1 MTQSKTFT
9 SKLILPFSRTPHPD
23 PTQEASMSYDEE
35 ALRYHRE
42 PRPGKTEV
50 VPTKPFFSQTDLSL
64 AYSPGVA
71 APCLKI
77 KDTPDTSYDYT
88 NRGNLIA
95 VVTNGTAVLGLGNIG
110 ALAGKPVMEGK
121 AVLFKRFA
129 NIDVFDIELDTTDA
143 DDFIRAV
150 KLMAPTFGGIN
161 LEDIKAPDCFYIEE
175 QLRAQMSIPVFH
187 DDQHGTAIIS
197 AAAML
202 NALAITDRRIEDLQV
217 VINGAGAAGIAC
229 GWLYIQLGVKPAN
242 LVMVDTGG
250 VIYQGRSAGMNPYK
264 QALASDTAA
273 RNLEEAVDGAD
284 LLVGLSVKG
293 AFTPQLIKRM
303 KPNPIVF
310 ALANPDPE
318 IDYYEAKAARP
329 DAIVATGR
337 SDFPNQVNNVLGF
350 PFIFRGALDVRATE
364 INEAMKVAA
373 VHALAELTHDDV
385 PDAVIRA
392 YGGKPIRFGP
402 EYIIPKPLD
411 TRVLLKVVPAVAS
424 AAVESGVARTSM
436 PEQTIYLQRLE
447 AGLGPEREIMRKII
461 NRAQQAPRRIVLPE
475 GHNPV
480 IIRAAHQAAKE
491 GIAHPLLLG
500 DPADIRTMADAHH
513 ISMDGLDIIDLRCNP
528 HVTAFTEKLSHLRQR
543 KGWSLSETTAQLRN
557 PYIFGA
563 MLVREGLVDGQVHGI
578 DQSYPNAIRPVLQV
592 IPRRTGVKRVSGLYL
607 IIQKNRTL
615 LFADATVNTHPD
627 ASDLA
632 EIALLAGEMAFFFDM
647 TPRVAMLSY
656 SNFGSV
662 RNEDTQRVARAA
674 ALAREKNPDL
684 VVDGEMQADT
694 AVMERVLSED
704 FAFNRLGQAANVLVF
719 PDLASGN
726 IAYKL
731 MNRLGGAKVVGP
743 LLMGIDRPFN
753 VLQRN
758 SEMESVVDLIAI
770 TVVQAQ
776 ANGDVTV

>member
-1 MTQSKTFT
+1 
-9 SKLILPFSRTPHPD
+9 
-23 PTQEASMSYDEE
+23 MSNDAE

-50 VPTKPFFSQTDLSL
+50 IPTKPFFSQTDLSL

-71 APCLKI
+71 APCLEI
-77 KDTPDTSYDYT
+77 KAAPDTSYDYT

-129 NIDVFDIELDTTDA
+129 NIDVFDIELDTTDP
-143 DDFIRAV
+143 DDFIRTV
-150 KLMAPTFGGIN
+150 RLMAPTFGGIN

-175 QLRAQMSIPVFH
+175 QLKAQMRIPVFH

-202 NALAITDRRIEDLQV
+202 NAVTITGRRIDELRV

-229 GWLYIQLGVKPAN
+229 ARLYIQLGVQPAH
-242 LVMVDTGG
+242 LIMADTRG
-250 VIYQGRSAGMNPYK
+250 VIYRGRTAGMNPYK
-264 QALASDTAA
+264 AALACDTPARSLAEAA
-273 RNLEEAVDGAD
+273 EGAD

-293 AFTPQLIKRM
+293 AFTEQMLRRM
-303 KPNPIVF
+303 NPDPIVF

-318 IDYYEAKAARP
+318 IDYHAAKTARP

-337 SDFPNQVNNVLGF
+337 SDYPNQVNNVLGF

-373 VHALAELTHDDV
+373 VHALAELAREDV

-392 YGGKPIRFGP
+392 YGGNPIRFGP

-411 TRVLLKVVPAVAS
+411 TRVLLKVVPAVAA
-424 AAVESGVARTSM
+424 AAVESGVAQAAL
-436 PEQTIYLQRLE
+436 PEPTAYLQRLE
-447 AGLGPEREIMRKII
+447 AGLGPERELMRKVIT
-461 NRAQQAPRRIVLPE
+461 RAQQSPRRIVLPE

-480 IIRAAHQAAKE
+480 IVRAAHQVAKE
-491 GIAHPLLLG
+491 GIARPLLLG
-500 DPADIRTMADAHH
+500 DPTALRATADACR
-513 ISMDGLDIIDLRCNP
+513 ISLEGIDLMDHRRNP
-528 HVTAFTEKLSHLRQR
+528 HLAAFTKTLYAMRQR
-543 KGWSLSETTAQLRN
+543 KGWTLEETTLQLRN
-557 PYIFGA
+557 PYVFGA
-563 MLVREGLVDGQVHGI
+563 MLVKEGLVDGQVHGI

-592 IPRRTGVKRVSGLYL
+592 IHRRTGVRRVSGLYL

-615 LFADATVNTHPD
+615 LFADATVNIHPD

-632 EIALLAGEMAFFFDM
+632 EIAVLAGEMALFFDM

-662 RNEDTQRVARAA
+662 RNADTQRMAQAA
-674 ALAREKNPDL
+674 ELARQRNPDL
-684 VVDGEMQADT
+684 VVEGEMQADT
-694 AVMERVLSED
+694 AVMQTILEED
-704 FAFNRLGQAANVLVF
+704 FAFNRLGLPANVLVF

-753 VLQRN
+753 VLQRH
-758 SEMESVVDLIAI
+758 SDMESVVDLIAI
-770 TVVQAQ
+770 TVAQ
-776 ANGDVTV
+776 ANSAASQHL

>member
-1 MTQSKTFT
+1 
-9 SKLILPFSRTPHPD
+9 
-23 PTQEASMSYDEE
+23 MSNDAE

-50 VPTKPFFSQTDLSL
+50 IPTKPFFSQTDLSL

-71 APCLKI
+71 APCLEI
-77 KDTPDTSYDYT
+77 KAAPDASYDYT

-129 NIDVFDIELDTTDA
+129 NIDVFDIELDTTDP
-143 DDFIRAV
+143 DDFIRTV
-150 KLMAPTFGGIN
+150 RLMAPTFGGIN

-175 QLRAQMSIPVFH
+175 QLKAQMRIPVFH

-202 NALAITDRRIEDLQV
+202 NAVIITGRRIDELRV

-229 GWLYIQLGVKPAN
+229 AKLYIQLGVQPAH
-242 LVMVDTGG
+242 LIMADTRG
-250 VIYQGRSAGMNPYK
+250 VIYRGRAAGMNPYK
-264 QALASDTAA
+264 AALACDMPA
-273 RNLEEAVDGAD
+273 RSLAEAVEGAD

-293 AFTPQLIKRM
+293 AFTEQMLRRM
-303 KPNPIVF
+303 NPDPIVF

-318 IDYYEAKAARP
+318 IDYHAAKTARP

-337 SDFPNQVNNVLGF
+337 SDYPNQVNNVLGF

-373 VHALAELTHDDV
+373 VHALAELAREDV

-392 YGGKPIRFGP
+392 YGGNPICFGP

-411 TRVLLKVVPAVAS
+411 TRVLLKVVPAVAA
-424 AAVESGVARTSM
+424 AAVESGVAQAAL
-436 PEQTIYLQRLE
+436 PEPTAYLQRLE
-447 AGLGPEREIMRKII
+447 AGLGPERELMRKVIT
-461 NRAQQAPRRIVLPE
+461 RAQQSPRRIVLPE

-480 IIRAAHQAAKE
+480 IVRAAHQVAKE
-491 GIAHPLLLG
+491 GIARPLLLG
-500 DPADIRTMADAHH
+500 DPTAVRATADACR
-513 ISMDGLDIIDLRCNP
+513 ISLEGIDLMDHRRNP
-528 HVTAFTEKLSHLRQR
+528 HLAAFTKTLHALRQR
-543 KGWSLSETTAQLRN
+543 KGWTLEETTLQLRN
-557 PYIFGA
+557 PYVFGA
-563 MLVREGLVDGQVHGI
+563 MLVKEGLVDGQVHGI

-592 IPRRTGVKRVSGLYL
+592 IHRRTGVRRVSGLYL

-615 LFADATVNTHPD
+615 LFADATVNIHPD

-632 EIALLAGEMAFFFDM
+632 EIAVLAGEMALFFDM

-662 RNEDTQRVARAA
+662 RNADTQRMAQAA
-674 ALAREKNPDL
+674 ELARQRNPDL
-684 VVDGEMQADT
+684 VVEGEMQADT
-694 AVMERVLSED
+694 AVMQTILEED
-704 FAFNRLGQAANVLVF
+704 FAFNRLGSPANVLVF

-731 MNRLGGAKVVGP
+731 MSRLGGAKVVGP

-753 VLQRN
+753 VLQRR
-758 SEMESVVDLIAI
+758 SDMESVVDLIAI
-770 TVVQAQ
+770 TVAQAQ
-776 ANGDVTV
+776 ANSAASQHL